1 MLINCCSDQ
10 KLVKNGKSKGVQ
22 NYICKSCNRQMKN
35 SDKPPH
41 RPSLGGKA
49 LSGAERQRKWREKQR
64 KLLDKTLNLAKT
76 IDK

>member
-1 MLINCCSDQ
+1 MIINCCADQ

-41 RPSLGGKA
+41 RPSLGDKA
-49 LSGAERQRKWREKQR
+49 LSNKERQRKWREKR
-64 KLLDKTLNLAKT
+64 KLSDKTLSLAKT